1 MKKLLLLALSIVL
14 LIGMTGCMEVKP
26 KQEVDIKAEVEKYL
40 KDKYNEN
47 FNVTGGGTESWNA
60 TDMEIYARSERFPD
74 YKIMI
79 RRGMKTGG
87 MIDSYTGFLMKD
99 EIDKIMTELITPIY
113 PKSKVWYYAPLAPSA
128 GTYPDMGVE
137 NYLEHESKYSFITL
151 TICVSDPEYRTN
163 KDEKAEE
170 LRKRFEEKK
179 YKGAFDIF
187 YMLDGKLEI
196 INEDKKGDLYDSY
209 TAKSWHSMKGSLHM
223 NRSYQYRYIDWEETK

>member
-1 MKKLLLLALSIVL
+1 MGV
-14 LIGMTGCMEVKP
+14 TGCMESKP

-47 FNVTGGGTESWNA
+47 FNVTGVGTGSWDA
-60 TDMEIYARSERFPD
+60 SEMEIYARSERFPE

-79 RRGMKTGG
+79 RRGMKTGE

-99 EIDKIMTELITPIY
+99 KIDKIMTELITPIY
-113 PKSKVWYYAPLAPSA
+113 PKSKVWYYAPLAPRAEAS
-128 GTYPDMGVE
+128 PDMSVE
-137 NYLEHESKYSFITL
+137 SYLEYVSKYSFISL

-163 KDEKAEE
+163 RDEKAEE

-179 YKGAFDIF
+179 YKGRFDIF

-196 INEDKKGDLYDSY
+196 INEDKKSDLFDSY
-209 TAKSWHSMKGSLHM
+209 TGKEWHSMKGVLSM
-223 NRSYQYRYIDWEETK
+223 NDSYQYRYTDWEETK